1 MVDVQI
7 GSVCKAKDFK
17 RVAKVETQEEQIKA
31 SIAYEGASSKLLG
44 GLHPSLSSSSKKALF
59 WSYMQIEYIG
69 G

>member
-17 RVAKVETQEEQIKA
+17 RAVKTQEDGKDA
-31 SIAYEGASSKLLG
+31 SGSVLG